1 MDLVIK
7 KQVSFDIDAGNDL
20 DKKPKP
26 YSNPWDM
33 LGRNQHDY
41 QAALNKP
48 SKESLEVDPFSE
60 NKLSGMH

>member
-48 SKESLEVDPFSE
+48 SKETIV
-60 NKLSGMH
+60 